1 MRKKNVYAAI
11 IGGGAS
17 GMMCAIRAA
26 ERHPD
31 KKIVILEKADR
42 VGKKLLVTGNGRC
55 NLSHIGADA
64 KSYHGEGS
72 EQQINIL
79 FKKYSSDS
87 VLAYFRSIGLLT
99 HVDSEGRVYPLSN
112 QASSVLD
119 VLRRRMAR
127 LNIEELC
134 GAEIRGVQKTA
145 DGYEIAVDT
154 QSVEETHILAKKL
167 VIASGGRAD
176 HAGRESGSRELL
188 RPLGLSMSRL
198 SPSLSPVTVKN
209 DLLRSLKGV
218 RADASVS
225 LIKNG
230 IVLKAERG
238 EVQFAE
244 NALSGIC
251 VFNLSREA
259 NKGGCEI
266 QLDLLPDYSEKEIYQ
281 EISTRIASDKNAPAS
296 EIFTGIFHKNLGLAM
311 LKSSGVKPSQLC
323 KDISDKEIK
332 SLCRH
337 CKSWRFVCEEHRDF
351 KKAQVTA
358 GGVRLSEIDPHTFE
372 SKRHR
377 GLYIVGEALDVD
389 GDCGGYNLQFAFASG
404 MCAGDRL

>member
-1 MRKKNVYAAI
+1 MKKQNVYAAV

-55 NLSHIGADA
+55 NLSHIGANAD
-64 KSYHGEGS
+64 SYHGEGS
-72 EQQINIL
+72 GELINIL
-79 FKKYSSDS
+79 FEKYSADV
-87 VLAYFRSIGLLT
+87 VLRFFRTLGLLT
-99 HVDSEGRVYPLSN
+99 HTDSEDRVYPLSN

-119 VLRRRMAR
+119 VLRRRMAQ
-127 LNIEELC
+127 LHIEETC
-134 GAEIRGVQKTA
+134 NADIQSIQKTA
-145 DGYEIAVDT
+145 EGYEIAAADIRIYT
-154 QSVEETHILAKKL
+154 KKL
-167 VIASGGRAD
+167 IIAAGGKAD
-176 HAGRESGSRELL
+176 YAGRESGSRELL
-188 RPLGLSMSRL
+188 RSLGLSMSRL
-198 SPSLSPVTVKN
+198 SPSLSPVAVKN

-218 RADASVS
+218 RADARVS
-225 LIKNG
+225 LVRNGRTIKT
-230 IVLKAERG
+230 ERG

-259 NKGGCEI
+259 NLGGCEI
-266 QLDLLPDYSEKEIYQ
+266 CVDLLPDFTAEQVLREIAA
-281 EISTRIASDKNAPAS
+281 RIQSDPDAPAG
-296 EIFTGIFHKNLGLAM
+296 ELFIGMFHKNLGLAL
-311 LKSSGVKPSQLC
+311 LKASGIRPSTLC
-323 KDISDKEIK
+323 KNISEKEIK

-337 CKSWRFVCEEHRDF
+337 ITDWRFVCEESRDF

-358 GGVRLSEIDPHTFE
+358 GGVRLNEIDPHTFE
-372 SKRHR
+372 SKRHK
-377 GLYIVGEALDVD
+377 GLYIIGEALDID

-404 MCAGDRL
+404 MCAGDSL